1 MDYFISGATKEPENG
16 QDHYTETVFCLPS
29 IAIYFPLPDWAE
41 TGPGPDGNPGQETTY
56 FCSQSLYKLLPQDD
70 DLYPQIAKR
79 VAGAKFLFLAH
90 NSKRVTRIFRDR
102 LSAAFSAAGL
112 DADEYCQILP
122 RVSPDEFVELNR
134 KADILLDSTNWSGGG
149 GTSLVP
155 FALNK
160 PVVTLPGQFMR
171 GRHTYGML
179 MQMGIP
185 ELIAGDKSDYVD
197 ISVELGKNKSFYSEM
212 RKKINENKKTLFDDK
227 TTIQEL
233 EKFLV
238 TIASDNG

>member
-1 MDYFISGATKEPENG
+1 M
-16 QDHYTETVFCLPS
+16 
-29 IAIYFPLPDWAE
+29 
-41 TGPGPDGNPGQETTY
+41 
-56 FCSQSLYKLLPQDD
+56 PQDD
-70 DLYPQIAKR
+70 DLYAEIAKR
-79 VAGAKFLFLAH
+79 VADAKFLFLAH
-90 NSKRVTRIFRDR
+90 NSKRVTQIFRDR

-155 FALNK
+155 FALDK

-227 TTIQEL
+227 TIIQEL